1 MDAAPAPGP
10 RTLFAGSASRVWGGP
25 LAVGGRLTVTTER
38 LTFRPTGP
46 LASMFADQGATVA
59 LEQLLRAE
67 WRSMR
72 SRLALERGDGDPIVL
87 EGSLI
92 TRLAV
97 CLRAMGLPTEPD
109 DQRPPRLG
117 RLLCSETASV
127 VSGLL
132 RIPGWVGLGQRGM
145 FFESRGLVEHIA
157 GVRGRGMTFDL
168 LTELHVESGALVLTG
183 RSPTVSIDVTSP
195 SGWLSAVARQV
206 AQLPLPSGS
215 VLPELDLAG
224 HDVLVRGEGLLQWP
238 DDGRA
243 VRGGYALVRDV
254 GLVFSGLDGATETIS
269 TADLQRAVYGR
280 LSEDE
285 PDLLRVG
292 RPADSDVVL
301 RPRRGADA
309 LQGLRRAALTLPLE
323 DAASMGDLGAIRAL
337 AGEVT
342 YARITTNHRDTISFR
357 AGFLVQAPDG
367 IGLVMKSGLDWPHPR
382 GTRVRLTV
390 GVERGVYEIDGR
402 LLRFVQ
408 VPAEDLG
415 SGWRDGAGLQPVIF
429 VAVPH
434 ADEVRFERTR
444 RKDFRVLTSD
454 RLDLRSLR
462 WIPGGGRKPWGEA
475 KRARMIDLSASGCAV
490 LLPYEVGVGRFFE
503 VAVPVGGGVRGLAA
517 EVVHVSRYTDEETE
531 QWRHGM
537 RFVGQDERSH
547 AALTREVRR
556 RETRAR
562 FLEDDEDGAPPGPD
576 DSLSPRPAPRS
587 PAPPAAGSADAPTRS
602 GKH

>member
-1 MDAAPAPGP
+1 
-10 RTLFAGSASRVWGGP
+10 
-25 LAVGGRLTVTTER
+25 
-38 LTFRPTGP
+38 LTFQPTGP
-46 LASMFADQGATVA
+46 LASMFSEQAATVA

-87 EGSLI
+87 EGALI

-117 RLLCSETASV
+117 ELLRSESASV

-132 RIPGWVGLGQRGM
+132 RSPGWVGLGQRGI
-145 FFESRGLVEHIA
+145 FFESRGLVEHIS
-157 GVRGRGMTFDL
+157 GVLGRGMTFDA
-168 LTELHVESGALVLTG
+168 LTELRVESGELVLEG

-195 SGWLSAVARQV
+195 SGWLSAVARQ
-206 AQLPLPSGS
+206 AARLPLPSGS
-215 VLPELDLAG
+215 VLPELDVGG

-254 GLVFSGLDGATETIS
+254 GLVFSGLDGETDTIS

-292 RPADSDVVL
+292 RPASTDVVL
-301 RPRRGADA
+301 RPRRGGDA
-309 LQGLRRAALTLPLE
+309 LQELRRAALTLPLE
-323 DAASMGDLGAIRAL
+323 DAASMGDLGAIRSL

-342 YARITTNHRDTISFR
+342 YAHITTDHRDAVSFR

-367 IGLVMKSGLDWPHPR
+367 IGLVMKYGLDWAHPR

-390 GVERGVYEIDGR
+390 GVDRGVYQIDGR
-402 LLRFVQ
+402 LLRFVE
-408 VPAEDLG
+408 VPAEELG
-415 SGWRDGAGLQPVIF
+415 AGWRDGDGPQPVLF

-434 ADEVRFERTR
+434 ADEVHFERTR

-454 RLDLRSLR
+454 GIDLRSLR

-503 VAVPVGGGVRGLAA
+503 VAVPVAGGIRRITA
-517 EVVHVSRYTDEETE
+517 EVVHVARYTDEETE
-531 QWRHGM
+531 QWRHGL
-537 RFVGQDERSH
+537 RFLGQDERSH
-547 AALTREVRR
+547 AVLTREVRR
-556 RETRAR
+556 RETRSR
-562 FLEDDEDGAPPGPD
+562 LVEDEEGASPSPD
-576 DSLSPRPAPRS
+576 DSRSPRPAPRS
-587 PAPPAAGSADAPTRS
+587 LATDGAGGADAPILS
-602 GKH
+602 GRH